1 MGYIRRLDVKGFKSF
16 GPRALTINFEQGLN
30 VVTGPNGSGKSNI
43 ADAILF
49 ALGEN
54 SPRTLR
60 AAQGR
65 LTGLI
70 YDPKREAAEARQRG
84 AASAAGGGD
93 DGGPGAEEGG
103 GGEGR
108 RRQQQAGA
116 ERAFPNDERPSSCRV
131 SLQIDNL
138 DRKIPVDTDVV
149 TITRE
154 LKGNGENSY
163 YLNGK
168 KSTKSLIADFLDVS
182 GLSPSGLNV
191 IPQGAATRVA
201 DLTPDEKR
209 KLIEDI
215 VGISKFDDKKAE
227 AQKQLSHADTKLQIE
242 LARTGEMKTQ
252 LERLEEQR
260 NDLARFNQLESQLS
274 WLRAVQTS
282 RRIVELRE
290 RLSSNRR
297 MEEELILKLDEV
309 RKRKDEF
316 ESRMAATTTEKEKFI
331 VEIVQGGGEGPTRL
345 RDELESAKLHRDQLA
360 LEIQRREENIRRL
373 EMDSI
378 PTLRSILAERK
389 KQVTAVS
396 STVESLSTT
405 EQKLEARRK
414 ELSAQIQVV
423 LDAEETLRATLEKNR
438 RQGDRARAKLAEL
451 EKEQLSPIEGEIN
464 AVQASV
470 GVERK
475 RLAELDARVK
485 SFTELLDRL
494 DMNSKQL
501 LDLQT
506 QETKQLAAIDDDLS
520 GVQKERNLIEQSI
533 GAATKVLDKAANEV
547 AIENARSEFSE
558 ELNSDRVGHGRL
570 KKLCEEGGVP
580 GYVGVVSDLV
590 GYPAQYR
597 AACSA
602 VVDMW
607 NTAFVVADVR
617 AMTALIKAGK
627 GLNIRSFAIIP
638 LSEVGDV
645 RPVTVSKSA
654 GVIGPLSTVLRADKQ
669 YRGLANFIAGDTV
682 LVESEGI
689 AYILA
694 SEGFRTVTPEG
705 EVFELGGRAF
715 AYGLRDALSKVLE
728 ALQDIENVGEVQG
741 AVKALRVAIEKRKQQ
756 IGSLDSDDRSLTK
769 DRVKKIASVAA
780 LRAEAETIV
789 RLSKRYRA
797 MQRSINQDRDAQFK
811 AVEKL
816 QKRETSLRS
825 KADAIAAEIVS
836 LRAGLAEQESL
847 GLDGFLAEIESTRN
861 NLALQLTELSSR
873 ISEFHLSYTR
883 EKANLEQMVIPNLER
898 IRQDLES
905 SESQYEADRQFLHS
919 SRKELT
925 ELNHRFADLDAQ
937 LQKVLDSSSNSRPII
952 EDFDNKIRR
961 LKEEAAAA
969 ERSGFNTE
977 KEIFA
982 LQQSAIS
989 MQDKVG
995 EHLSSL
1001 RFYGYEEVL
1010 EIFEGSDQLLSQVEF
1025 EHEGLARTV
1034 NKSSERD
1041 YGAVYDSY
1049 RNLSHRINELE
1060 QERNSIVRFI
1070 ESIDSEKRK
1079 VFANAFET
1087 INTEFGVTFKTLT
1100 NGDAWLELENKE
1112 EIFTGGIYM
1121 MASFRGKPA
1130 WESSSMSGG
1139 EKSVTAVALILAIQ
1153 RVNPHPFYL
1162 FDEID
1167 QNLDQANSQS
1177 LANFFKDRSRE
1188 AQIIVVSLKDTMVAG
1203 AGVAYGVYNIAG
1215 VSRIV
1220 RAKMEVAMKNG

>member
-16 GPRALTINFEQGLN
+16 GPRALTINFEEGLN

-70 YDPKREAAEARQRG
+70 YDPKREAAV
-84 AASAAGGGD
+84 AAGA
-93 DGGPGAEEGG
+93 PRKAPEGG
-103 GGEGR
+103 EAAEAP
-108 RRQQQAGA
+108 QSLGA

-131 SLQIDNL
+131 SMQLDNL

-154 LKGNGENSY
+154 LKNNGENSY

-168 KSTKSLIADFLDVS
+168 KSTKSLIADFLEVS

-209 KLIEDI
+209 KMIEDI

-274 WLRAVQTS
+274 WLKAVQTS
-282 RRIVELRE
+282 RRIVELRA

-297 MEEELILKLDEV
+297 LEEELILKLDEV
-309 RKRKDEF
+309 RRRKDEF

-345 RDELESAKLHRDQLA
+345 RDEVESVKLHRDRLT
-360 LEIQRREENIRRL
+360 LETQRREENIRRL
-373 EMDSI
+373 EMDSM

-396 STVESLSTT
+396 STVESLSAT

-423 LDAEETLRATLEKNR
+423 IDAEETLRATIDKNR
-438 RQGDRARAKLAEL
+438 RQGDRIRGKLVEL
-451 EKEQLSPIEGEIN
+451 GQELSPIEGEIN
-464 AVQASV
+464 AVQAGI

-475 RLAELDARVK
+475 RLDELYTRVK

-494 DMNSKQL
+494 DANSKQL

-520 GVQKERNLIEQSI
+520 GLQKERNVIEQNI
-533 GAATKVLDKAANEV
+533 GAASRVLEKAANEV
-547 AIENARSEFSE
+547 AIQNARSEFSE
-558 ELNSDRVGHGRL
+558 ELSSDRVGHGTLR
-570 KKLCEEGGVP
+570 KLCEEGGVP
-580 GYVGVVSDLV
+580 GYIGMVNELLS
-590 GYPAQYR
+590 YPAQYR

-602 VVDMW
+602 VMDTW
-607 NTAFVVADVR
+607 SSAFVVADVR

-627 GLNIRSFAIIP
+627 RLNIKSFAIIP
-638 LSEVGDV
+638 LSEVNDV
-645 RPVTVSKSA
+645 RPVTVTKSA
-654 GVIGPLSTVLRADKQ
+654 GVIGPLSVVLKAEKQ
-669 YRGLANFIAGDTV
+669 YRGLSNFIAGDAV

-694 SEGFRTVTPEG
+694 SEGFKTVTPDG
-705 EVFELGGRAF
+705 ELFELGGRAF
-715 AYGLRDALSKVLE
+715 AYGLRDALTKVLE
-728 ALQDIENVGEVQG
+728 TLQDIENVGEVQG
-741 AVKALRVAIEKRKQQ
+741 AVKALRAAIDKRKQQ
-756 IGSLDSDDRSLTK
+756 IGSLETDDRSLTK

-797 MQRSINQDRDAQFK
+797 MQRSINQDHDAQLK
-811 AVEKL
+811 SVEKL
-816 QKRETSLRS
+816 QKRETSLGGKR
-825 KADAIAAEIVS
+825 DAITTEITS
-836 LRAGLAEQESL
+836 LKGTLAEQDSL
-847 GLDGFLAEIESTRN
+847 GLEGFMAEIGNMRN
-861 NLALQLTELSSR
+861 NLGLQLTELSSR
-873 ISEFHLSYTR
+873 ISEFHLSFTR
-883 EKANLEQMVIPNLER
+883 EKANLEQMVVPNLER
-898 IRQDLES
+898 VRQDLET
-905 SESQYEADRQFLHS
+905 SEAQYEVDRQFLHA

-925 ELNHRFADLDAQ
+925 ELNHKFADLDAQ
-937 LQKVLDSSSNSRPII
+937 LQNVLDSSSNSRPVL
-952 EDFDNKIRR
+952 EEFDNKIRR

-969 ERSGFNTE
+969 ERSAFNTE
-977 KEIFA
+977 KEMFA

-1070 ESIDSEKRK
+1070 ESVDSEKRK
-1079 VFANAFET
+1079 VFATAFET
-1087 INTEFGVTFKTLT
+1087 INKEFGVTFKTLT
-1100 NGDAWLELENKE
+1100 NGEAWLELENKE
-1112 EIFTGGIYM
+1112 EVFTGGIYM

-1177 LANFFKDRSRE
+1177 LASFFKERSHD

-1220 RAKMEVAMKNG
+1220 RAKMEVQVKNG